1 MKQNIDMN
9 NIINAFKNLPR
20 RGQHNFVKILC
31 LALGLAISSV
41 IIAEIYFEQTYDT
54 YFPGWD
60 RTYQIFEVSSNQ
72 GKTMTFNQTSGAIA
86 QGVKQYAPMV
96 EVATSTNFFYNDA
109 QCKLENQNVVSAN
122 IIMADSCF
130 FDVFPQKMLVGKARQ
145 ILSQP
150 LSCIIDSK
158 TAATIG
164 GNVVGKHFTL
174 PDYPGTTFTINGV
187 FEAFPWGASLHGTQM
202 ILSMS
207 SVPYV
212 YSYDGRD
219 NWIGND
225 NYISYIR
232 LARGHRADELKPYV
246 DKMRQDHFPLKE
258 LKKMGTDLTFDFTVL
273 SDVYTHD
280 PYIKMMSWILSIVAF
295 VLLFTSVMNY
305 LLIIVGNLV
314 GRSREMAVR
323 KCYGAKPKNIHAII
337 FSEALVHVGLA
348 VILAVILVFLCK
360 GTIENFLSAPV
371 SALILNRGSWI
382 LVMICLL
389 VLLVGGLVPGWL
401 YNKIPVASAFRG
413 YNENRNR
420 WKLTLLG
427 IQFAISGLLFSL
439 LYIINSQYQLM
450 LGTNPGYDYDNVAI
464 VSVDGINRDQR
475 NQCLAEIKRMPNVKE
490 CCSTYHIPLNG
501 YGRSGN
507 MVQKP
512 GDDTNTF
519 NIMDMEGVDDNF
531 FKMMNIPIVQGSFFT
546 ECNDSCRQVIID
558 ERGAEKLINIWHWKD
573 GVVGKQ
579 ITCSGHDDGVN
590 PLKLTVCG
598 VCKNIRWGDMSAD
611 GDDMKEFPVLYFYAA
626 KTAYYML
633 VKFKDMQEESLSE
646 LQQKVQSLYP
656 NNKDVYYNNAGEKV
670 DDSYTGV
677 KHRKVVGQET
687 TASYNDGSNYLCG
700 DVLPDVYGGFGTSVA
715 WKGLDFSMDFQY
727 QIGGLVYDGAYASLM
742 DCSAGQ
748 AIHVDME
755 KAWTPENTN
764 TSVPRWQYGDS
775 YMSAHTDRFL
785 TNASYLTLSNITL
798 GYTLPTQ
805 WMQTVGL
812 QKVRVYM
819 VADNIW
825 TWSKRQ
831 GLDPRQSVTGGSSN
845 SVYRPIRTISGGIT
859 VTF

>member
-54 YFPGWD
+54 YFPEWD
-60 RTYQIFEVSSNQ
+60 RTYQIFEVGSNQ

-96 EVATSTNFFYNDA
+96 EVATSTHWFYNDA
-109 QCKLENQNVVSAN
+109 QCKLEDQNVVSAN

-174 PDYPGTTFTINGV
+174 PNYPGTTFTINGV
-187 FEAFPWGASLHGTQM
+187 FEAFPWGASLHNTQI

-225 NYISYIR
+225 SYISYIR

-273 SDVYTHD
+273 SDVYSND

-348 VILAVILVFLCK
+348 VVLAALLVFLCK
-360 GTIENFLSAPV
+360 GTIENFLSAPISTLV
-371 SALILNRGSWI
+371 LNRGSWI
-382 LVMICLL
+382 LVVICLL
-389 VLLVGGLVPGWL
+389 VLLIGGFVPGWL
-401 YNKIPVASAFRG
+401 YNKIPVAIAFRG

-420 WKLTLLG
+420 WKLALLG
-427 IQFAISGLLFSL
+427 IQFVISGLLFSL
-439 LYIINSQYQLM
+439 LYIVNGQYQLM
-450 LGTNPGYDYDNVAI
+450 LGLDLGYDYDNVAI
-464 VSVDGINRDQR
+464 VSIDASDANQR
-475 NQCLAEIKRMPNVKE
+475 QQCMAEIRRMPNVKD
-490 CCSTYHIPLNG
+490 CCSTYSVPING
-501 YGRSGN
+501 YNSGGN
-507 MVQKP
+507 MVGIP
-512 GDDTNTF
+512 GDDNNTI
-519 NIMDMEGVDDNF
+519 NIMEMSGVDDNY

-546 ECNDSCRQVIID
+546 DRSDSCRQVIID
-558 ERGAEKLINIWHWKD
+558 ERCAEKLIKTWHWKD

-579 ITCSGHDDGVN
+579 ITCTGHDENVF
-590 PLKLTVCG
+590 TVCG
-598 VCKNIRWGDMSAD
+598 VCKNVRWGDVRTC
-611 GDDMKEFPVLYFYAA
+611 GDMMNGFPLLYFYSL
-626 KTAYYML
+626 KRSFYIL
-633 VKFKDMQEESLSE
+633 VKFNELKEESLSE
-646 LQQKVQSLYP
+646 LQTKVQSLYP
-656 NNKDVYYNNAGEKV
+656 NNKVIVKSYASELANQYASQLNFRNGILVAGIV
-670 DDSYTGV
+670 TMIIALFGLVGYTSDEV
-677 KHRKVVGQET
+677 NRRRKEIAIRKVNGAKVKDILRIFLKDIMKIALPCIIVGDIGAWLIARQWLMSFSEKIT
-687 TASYNDGSNYLCG
+687 ITPLLFICVTILLLVIIALSVIINCYKVANSNPVKYLK
-700 DVLPDVYGGFGTSVA
+700 D
-715 WKGLDFSMDFQY
+715 
-727 QIGGLVYDGAYASLM
+727 
-742 DCSAGQ
+742 
-748 AIHVDME
+748 E
-755 KAWTPENTN
+755 
-764 TSVPRWQYGDS
+764 
-775 YMSAHTDRFL
+775 
-785 TNASYLTLSNITL
+785 
-798 GYTLPTQ
+798 
-805 WMQTVGL
+805 
-812 QKVRVYM
+812 
-819 VADNIW
+819 
-825 TWSKRQ
+825 
-831 GLDPRQSVTGGSSN
+831 
-845 SVYRPIRTISGGIT
+845 
-859 VTF
+859 